1 MRVRENA
8 ESIAFYGG
16 EESEAKLLFQR
27 LGAVVANYG
36 DLLVTSRNL
45 SFFTSFYRWFHKS
58 FLNLAIWILDQFSLL
73 SSGIFSCR
81 NLWLPRCCISCMQ
94 VLDPDSASCRG
105 GSPLFQGGD

>member
-27 LGAVVANYG
+27 LGKVVANYG

-45 SFFTSFYRWFHKS
+45 SFFTSFYRSAPNMFQAAQICKLPELCVYETKLGIMVICSW
-58 FLNLAIWILDQFSLL
+58 LD
-73 SSGIFSCR
+73 G
-81 NLWLPRCCISCMQ
+81 M
-94 VLDPDSASCRG
+94 
-105 GSPLFQGGD
+105 LFMW

>member
-1 MRVRENA
+1 VRVRENA

-45 SFFTSFYRWFHKS
+45 SFFTSFYRWIHKS
-58 FLNLAIWILDQFSLL
+58 FLNLAIWILDQIFTSFFGNIFLQELMAPSLL
-73 SSGIFSCR
+73 CF
-81 NLWLPRCCISCMQ
+81 LH
-94 VLDPDSASCRG
+94 A
-105 GSPLFQGGD
+105 GS